1 MGTTVCNA
9 MGNQPAAETGTIPA
23 TEQAAMDAD
32 VTSTN
37 NMALV
42 STDSNQIVADLFR
55 LLDTNEDGELDKEEM
70 RTIHGSDKQL
80 AAFFDKWDSD
90 KNTALDENEWK
101 AYWTDF
107 HERKPKAAGIQ
118 LGSWKR
124 KVLNQLTALEAA
136 AAEPIAEAVPEPGAG
151 EEVAEAKET
160 QHDVSVAE
168 DDAIG
173 ELFRLLDSNQNGVL
187 DREELRK
194 VFGSDVQL
202 SAFFEKW
209 DHDKSRGVDQSEWK
223 AYWADWESKHAS
235 AAGITLGS
243 WLRLATG
250 DETAPLPWFQGEPR
264 RIPAKPWFRGHV
276 HVKTQESQVETQEPQ
291 VTTQESQVTTQEPD
305 AARDAIPMSKD
316 GRSGCNNCS
325 ACTIS

>member
-1 MGTTVCNA
+1 

-124 KVLNQLTALEAA
+124 KVRFVREMCYLTHTRVQVLN
-136 AAEPIAEAVPEPGAG
+136 
-151 EEVAEAKET
+151 
-160 QHDVSVAE
+160 
-168 DDAIG
+168 
-173 ELFRLLDSNQNGVL
+173 
-187 DREELRK
+187 
-194 VFGSDVQL
+194 
-202 SAFFEKW
+202 
-209 DHDKSRGVDQSEWK
+209 
-223 AYWADWESKHAS
+223 
-235 AAGITLGS
+235 
-243 WLRLATG
+243 
-250 DETAPLPWFQGEPR
+250 
-264 RIPAKPWFRGHV
+264 
-276 HVKTQESQVETQEPQ
+276 
-291 VTTQESQVTTQEPD
+291 
-305 AARDAIPMSKD
+305 
-316 GRSGCNNCS
+316 
-325 ACTIS
+325 

>member
-1 MGTTVCNA
+1 MG
-9 MGNQPAAETGTIPA
+9 
-23 TEQAAMDAD
+23 
-32 VTSTN
+32 
-37 NMALV
+37 
-42 STDSNQIVADLFR
+42 
-55 LLDTNEDGELDKEEM
+55 
-70 RTIHGSDKQL
+70 
-80 AAFFDKWDSD
+80 
-90 KNTALDENEWK
+90 
-101 AYWTDF
+101 
-107 HERKPKAAGIQ
+107 
-118 LGSWKR
+118 KR

-160 QHDVSVAE
+160 HHDVSEE

-187 DREELRK
+187 DREELRE

-276 HVKTQESQVETQEPQ
+276 HV
-291 VTTQESQVTTQEPD
+291 TTQEPD
-305 AARDAIPMSKD
+305 AESDAIPMSKD